1 MKVLLILVFFLLIIG
16 FISCSKNE
24 DDTGPLQ
31 WEFKTNTGKSIFV
44 TETHPEGQS
53 LSNIEIRTEGFL
65 HNISETFVN
74 KDPITDIFISDLD
87 GNGFDEI
94 YIVTS
99 SQGSG
104 SYGGVLAFA
113 SNKDLSMSMIN
124 FPDIKENPIIFD
136 GYMGHDVFTIEDQG
150 LVRTFPVY
158 KNDDTNQNPTG
169 GKRKV
174 IYKLAPGEAMWQLKI
189 FSTD

>member
-1 MKVLLILVFFLLIIG
+1 LILAFFLLTIG
-16 FISCSKNE
+16 FLTCSKSNNE
-24 DDTGPLQ
+24 RDPLKR
-31 WEFKTNTGKSIFV
+31 EFKTKTGKSIFI

-53 LSNIEIRTEGFL
+53 LSNIEIRTEGFA
-65 HNISETFVN
+65 HNLSERFED
-74 KDPITDIFISDLD
+74 KDPISDVFISDLD

-150 LVRTFPVY
+150 LIRTFPVY

-189 FSTD
+189 VSTNFTN